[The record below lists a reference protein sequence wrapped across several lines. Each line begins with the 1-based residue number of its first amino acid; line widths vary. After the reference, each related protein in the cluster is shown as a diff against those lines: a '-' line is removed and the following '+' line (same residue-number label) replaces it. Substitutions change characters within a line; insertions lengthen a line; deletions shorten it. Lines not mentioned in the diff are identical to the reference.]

1 MGPEGSNLKFSENG
15 CDFWALEKSYYR
27 SGFFV
32 DIGASDGVTAS
43 NTYLL
48 EKFYKWQGICVRIL
62 WLESSKWY
70 RWSCKQRYAC

>member
-32 DIGASDGVTAS
+32 DIGLPE
-43 NTYLL
+43 TYEMAQIMLPN
-48 EKFYKWQGICVRIL
+48 I
-62 WLESSKWY
+62 
-70 RWSCKQRYAC
+70 